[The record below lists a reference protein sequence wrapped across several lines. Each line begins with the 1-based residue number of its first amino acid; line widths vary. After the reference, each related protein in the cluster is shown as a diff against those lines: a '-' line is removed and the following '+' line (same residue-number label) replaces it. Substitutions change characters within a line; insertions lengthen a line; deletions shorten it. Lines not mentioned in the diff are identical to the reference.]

1 MWDISLFNQV
11 MFSKMQQL
19 SAFTRGCRTFI
30 AIYVT
35 YLGDDMLVGWGRLH
49 LIHSFFALAHL
60 KSVSVMEKRGFT
72 SSICAVSRC
81 RACMQGAAA
90 ILRRADAWRELL
102 QSKFP
107 FFVCEDN
114 LQLGNRAFYVPP
126 SPVIGCHWSCVRGGE
141 TSSWL
146 FSWFPRPFFSL
157 SPSPPQPHSHS
168 TWRPN
173 RHAVRLCLKIL
184 STLCFLRHCFGR
196 HPWMSRRRRRRSS
209 GRRRVWG
216 ASFDSSAHLAAT
228 IQ

>member
-1 MWDISLFNQV
+1 
-11 MFSKMQQL
+11 MQQL

-126 SPVIGCHWSCVRGGE
+126 SPVIGCHWSCVRGGGNVFMA
-141 TSSWL
+141 L
-146 FSWFPRPFFSL
+146 FLISQAIFFPLPF
-157 SPSPPQPHSHS
+157 SPPTALPLYMASKS
-168 TWRPN
+168 T
-173 RHAVRLCLKIL
+173 
-184 STLCFLRHCFGR
+184 
-196 HPWMSRRRRRRSS
+196 RRS
-209 GRRRVWG
+209 
-216 ASFDSSAHLAAT
+216 ALP
-228 IQ
+228 

>member
-11 MFSKMQQL
+11 TFSKMQQL

-35 YLGDDMLVGWGRLH
+35 YLGDDMLVGWGKATFD
-49 LIHSFFALAHL
+49 SFIFALAHL

-107 FFVCEDN
+107 FLCARTIYNSAIELFMCLHRLSLDATGHVWEG
-114 LQLGNRAFYVPP
+114 GNVFMA
-126 SPVIGCHWSCVRGGE
+126 
-141 TSSWL
+141 L
-146 FSWFPRPFFSL
+146 FLISQAIFFPLPF
-157 SPSPPQPHSHS
+157 SPPTALPLYMASKS
-168 TWRPN
+168 T
-173 RHAVRLCLKIL
+173 
-184 STLCFLRHCFGR
+184 
-196 HPWMSRRRRRRSS
+196 RRS
-209 GRRRVWG
+209 
-216 ASFDSSAHLAAT
+216 ALP
-228 IQ
+228 